1 MRSRIELE
9 SPHKEVG
16 TPESFAGLLV
26 ELAGQSSL
34 LVREEV
40 LLARRE
46 LREDFEQMR
55 ASLLKVAVGI
65 AVAVLAAFSLMAA
78 AILALSQYWE
88 PWQAALTVGLGIAV
102 VAVVMIFV
110 GLAQLK
116 QTRLMP
122 EQTLETLE
130 ENKQWLQEIT

>member
-1 MRSRIELE
+1 MRSQRELE
-9 SPHKEVG
+9 SARPEVG
-16 TPESFAGLLV
+16 ARESFADLLV
-26 ELAGQSSL
+26 ELASQSSL

-65 AVAVLAAFSLMAA
+65 GAGVMAVFSLLAAG
-78 AILALSQYWE
+78 ILALSQYWE
-88 PWQAALTVGLGIAV
+88 PWQAALTIGLGIAV
-102 VAVVMIFV
+102 VAAIMIFV

-116 QTRLMP
+116 QARIKP

-130 ENKQWLQEIT
+130 ENKAWLQEIT

>member
-1 MRSRIELE
+1 MYSRTELE
-9 SPHKEVG
+9 SARQEVG
-16 TPESFAGLLV
+16 ARESFAGLLV
-26 ELAGQSSL
+26 ELASQSSL

-55 ASLLKVAVGI
+55 TSLLKVAVGT
-65 AVAVLAAFSLMAA
+65 AVAVLAAFSFLAA

-116 QTRLMP
+116 QARLMP

>member
-1 MRSRIELE
+1 MYSRTELE
-9 SPHKEVG
+9 SARQEVG
-16 TPESFAGLLV
+16 ARESFAGLLV
-26 ELAGQSSL
+26 ELASQSSL

-55 ASLLKVAVGI
+55 ASLLKVAVGT
-65 AVAVLAAFSLMAA
+65 AVAVLAAFSLLAA
-78 AILALSQYWE
+78 AILALSQYWQ